1 MSKIL
6 WNEKD
11 VEDCDNEDNEKVS
24 EVVNDDD
31 QSGFLEVRSL
41 SYHSIPKQVQ
51 TL

>member
-24 EVVNDDD
+24 VVLNDDD
-31 QSGFLEVRSL
+31 QRGFLEVRSL